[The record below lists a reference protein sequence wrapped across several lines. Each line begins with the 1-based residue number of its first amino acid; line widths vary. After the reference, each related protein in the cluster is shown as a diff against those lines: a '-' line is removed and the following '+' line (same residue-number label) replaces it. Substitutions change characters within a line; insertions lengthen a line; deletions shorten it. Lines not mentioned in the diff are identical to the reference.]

1 MAHAKSDYA
10 AIADLQR
17 RVARIPDDLKATI
30 PEGMSVIMSPQV
42 LLTRIHAIATIL
54 TVGLAPG
61 AAISLFNA
69 LRTQPTVPHGLLMG
83 TFTAL
88 LSVSLCTW
96 ALIRD
101 QRRNIRLVKRVIRDR
116 RDAAGLDELLTQ
128 VMIKTGEMDAR
139 VKANFRLAEDV
150 AALQPATECADDDR
164 QANIDAAEAE
174 TAALVREQH
183 EALVARI
190 TALEQSVLRGS
201 GQS

>member
-1 MAHAKSDYA
+1 MAHAKSDNA

-17 RVARIPDDLKATI
+17 RAASIPDDLKATI

-61 AAISLFNA
+61 AAISFFNA
-69 LRTQPTVPHGLLMG
+69 LLTQPTVPHGLLMG

-139 VKANFRLAEDV
+139 VQADARLAEDV